1 MPENNTTQLT
11 RVTIRG
17 FKSIAYDRPVELL
30 LGKVNLLLGANGAGK
45 STIVSF
51 FKMLE
56 YMMSGSLQ
64 RYINENGK
72 SQIFLHYGT
81 KRTPTIVN
89 CTPKVFCPTF
99 WGHFTLG
106 GVRFLCV
113 IIQS

>member
-1 MPENNTTQLT
+1 MPENNTTRLT

-72 SQIFLHYGT
+72 SQIFLLVKKLDEKALKEWLEEY
-81 KRTPTIVN
+81 
-89 CTPKVFCPTF
+89 
-99 WGHFTLG
+99 TLSELWEKNVIG
-106 GVRFLCV
+106 GRPL
-113 IIQS
+113 